1 MDRVRSSSPGHWCVR
16 KLTAAELKAKPRV
29 KATFAGS
36 KATGA
41 TRMRVYLVRHAET
54 DWSASGRHTSRTE
67 LRLTANGERRAAR
80 VGPLLARLRGRDV
93 PAPAVPAPAVLSSP
107 RRRAVR
113 TAELAGLPS
122 PMIVDDLAEWD
133 YGEYEGLTTSQ
144 IRQSVPGWTVWT
156 HPCPGGET
164 AQDVT
169 NRADRVLAQ
178 AARLRAVG
186 DVVLVGHG
194 HFSRVLAARYLGLA
208 ATAGVCFALD
218 AGGITVLGLERGVP
232 RLDHVNITPD

>member
-1 MDRVRSSSPGHWCVR
+1 M
-16 KLTAAELKAKPRV
+16 
-29 KATFAGS
+29 
-36 KATGA
+36 
-41 TRMRVYLVRHAET
+41 RHAET
-54 DWSASGRHTSRTE
+54 EWSASGRHTSQTDVP
-67 LRLTANGERRAAR
+67 LTASGERRAAL
-80 VGPLLARLRGRDV
+80 VGPLLARLRGPD
-93 PAPAVPAPAVLSSP
+93 APAPAVLSSP

-113 TAELAGLPS
+113 TVELAGLPA
-122 PMIVDDLAEWD
+122 PTIIHDLVEWD

-164 AQDVT
+164 AEDVT
-169 NRADRVLAQ
+169 NRADRVLARGWG
-178 AARLRAVG
+178 AG

-208 ATAGVCFALD
+208 AVAGVHFALD

-232 RLDHVNITPD
+232 RLDRVNVTPD